1 MKIIKLL
8 KKLYIGYVNAN
19 KAFVMA
25 HVINGKLYWK

>member
-1 MKIIKLL
+1 MKLI
-8 KKLYIGYVNAN
+8 KKLWENYVEAN